1 MSVSRVPSEVSAA
14 ERARWLAE
22 LAEAI
27 EQAQRL
33 VWTLGMAHGRSAEAL
48 DLYARLESARA
59 EVQALRLSRTR
70 ERRHSFDPNWSEK
83 LPWDQAQSEPR
94 S

>member
-1 MSVSRVPSEVSAA
+1 MSQVPTEVSAA

-22 LAEAI
+22 LADAI

-33 VWTLGMAHGRSAEAL
+33 VWNLGMAHGRSGEAL
-48 DLYARLESARA
+48 DLYARLEAARA
-59 EVQALRLSRTR
+59 EVQALRLSRTS
-70 ERRHSFDPNWSEK
+70 ERRESFDPNWSEM
-83 LPWDQAQSEPR
+83 LPWDRAQSERR